1 MKKILTTLAFSLPLL
16 LLPVSCLKEGDD
28 TLTLPPY
35 PLEDKPTTGYGDGS
49 VPAEF
54 LPDTIRA
61 EFLSLMPIH
70 EGKYPP
76 AVAGQFL
83 ASLHTVV
90 FCTDSTL
97 HQGDTLDDWY
107 LEFYDQ
113 TDSGMCKFNRRST
126 TDSGA
131 NGSTSSDSGVNG
143 STSSDSGANGR
154 RLAATSHIDTV
165 YLVGQGD
172 KFTAFL
178 KERVEMGDAASS
190 WCLFSTLIS
199 GVVTPDG
206 IRDFHNATILIDKYD
221 PDSLYTPVGG
231 YRVSK
236 DADGLAD
243 TLVWNVK

>member
-113 TDSGMCKFNRRST
+113 TDSGMCKF
-126 TDSGA
+126 D
-131 NGSTSSDSGVNG
+131 
-143 STSSDSGANGR
+143 GR

>member
-113 TDSGMCKFNRRST
+113 TDSGMCKFN
-126 TDSGA
+126 
-131 NGSTSSDSGVNG
+131 
-143 STSSDSGANGR
+143 GR

>member
-54 LPDTIRA
+54 LPDTIRS

-113 TDSGMCKFNRRST
+113 TDSGMCKF
-126 TDSGA
+126 D
-131 NGSTSSDSGVNG
+131 
-143 STSSDSGANGR
+143 GR

-221 PDSLYTPVGG
+221 PDSLYMPVGG

>member
-113 TDSGMCKFNRRST
+113 TDSGMCKF
-126 TDSGA
+126 D
-131 NGSTSSDSGVNG
+131 
-143 STSSDSGANGR
+143 GR

-206 IRDFHNATILIDKYD
+206 IRDFYNATILIDKYD

>member
-113 TDSGMCKFNRRST
+113 TDSGMCKF
-126 TDSGA
+126 D
-131 NGSTSSDSGVNG
+131 
-143 STSSDSGANGR
+143 GR
-154 RLAATSHIDTV
+154 RLAATSHFDTV

>member
-35 PLEDKPTTGYGDGS
+35 PLEDKPTTGYGDGT

-83 ASLHTVV
+83 ASLHTMV

-113 TDSGMCKFNRRST
+113 TDSGMCKF
-126 TDSGA
+126 D
-131 NGSTSSDSGVNG
+131 
-143 STSSDSGANGR
+143 GR
-154 RLAATSHIDTV
+154 RLAATSHFDTV

>member
-54 LPDTIRA
+54 LPDTIRD

-113 TDSGMCKFNRRST
+113 TDSGMCKF
-126 TDSGA
+126 D
-131 NGSTSSDSGVNG
+131 
-143 STSSDSGANGR
+143 GR
-154 RLAATSHIDTV
+154 RLAATSHFDTV

>member
-76 AVAGQFL
+76 AITGQYL

-90 FCTDSTL
+90 FCSDSTIL
-97 HQGDTLDDWY
+97 PGDTLDDWY

-113 TDSGMCKFNRRST
+113 TDSGMCKFN
-126 TDSGA
+126 
-131 NGSTSSDSGVNG
+131 
-143 STSSDSGANGR
+143 GR
-154 RLAATSHIDTV
+154 RLTTPSHFDTV
-165 YLVGQGD
+165 CVVGQGD
-172 KFTAFL
+172 KFTVFL
-178 KERVEMGDAASS
+178 KERVEMGDASSS

-199 GVVTPDG
+199 GVVTPEG

-221 PDSLYTPVGG
+221 PDSLYMSVGA

>member
-113 TDSGMCKFNRRST
+113 TDSGICKF
-126 TDSGA
+126 D
-131 NGSTSSDSGVNG
+131 
-143 STSSDSGANGR
+143 GR